1 MESAVDSVRFFE
13 DYDVRIEWMN
23 EETAIGYSGFAD
35 YPLTRVETDSES
47 VVLEGDLYGQADIE
61 SVLSYVGRLAT
72 NNRHE
77 ELSEWVRE
85 IDGDFLIIVYDKT
98 REEIHVINDVFARL
112 PVFYATVGDALVVS
126 RELKFVRTFAA
137 ESGTPLVLNQLGA
150 AQQLA
155 FGYCLGDQTLFA
167 GVRCLPPGSHL
178 SIADSFHLDRTYQ
191 HNFDGRNHADKTVE
205 ENGATLASLF
215 KTAVRNRHRPD
226 ATTVLSLSGGLDSRA
241 VAGACIATRTPFTT
255 ATFDTGSDTESDDA
269 RVARMITDSLGVDW
283 HSYKTQTTDDARD
296 RLLDMKQG
304 MNYLGMA
311 FILSF
316 FDQLREDFPQATYLT
331 GDGGDKVLVDLTPV
345 KSLSSTEALVEY
357 IIEANSRIPLDEAAA
372 IANVTPASIV
382 ESVEDR
388 LASYPE
394 QQFAQKY
401 VHFLIRER
409 GINFLNHGED
419 RNRYFFWS
427 VSPFYA
433 LPVFEYAM
441 NCPDEQKQGQA
452 LYKAFLGEFA
462 PELIDIEYPNFGAPI
477 TSLEYRAKRF
487 VFDVLSRY
495 PSLRHT
501 VVKQMK
507 DNAIANSAVTA
518 KIDAQR
524 STANLDPLDTDAI
537 GAVTANPGAYRLIEL
552 NFLLTLTTIVSEM
565 RTVTKPSV
573 TGSPADD

>member
-1 MESAVDSVRFFE
+1 MT
-13 DYDVRIEWMN
+13 
-23 EETAIGYSGFAD
+23 EETLISYSGYAD
-35 YPLTRVETDSES
+35 YPLTRVETDSEIII
-47 VVLEGDLYGQADIE
+47 LEGKLYGSGNIE
-61 SVLSYVGRLAT
+61 SVLTHVGGMIT
-72 NNRHE
+72 NERHE

-85 IDGDFLIIVYDKT
+85 TDGDFLIVVYNKAS
-98 REEIHVINDVFARL
+98 EETHVINDVFARL
-112 PVFYATVGDALVVS
+112 PVYYATIGDSLIVS
-126 RELKFVRTFAA
+126 RELKFVRTFAT
-137 ESGTPLVLNQLGA
+137 ESGTPLVVNQLGA

-155 FGYCLGDQTLFA
+155 FGYCLGDRTLFTD
-167 GVRCLPPGSHL
+167 VRCLPPGTHL
-178 SIADSFHLDRTYQ
+178 TIADGFKLYRTYQ
-191 HNFDGRNHADKTVE
+191 HNFDGRTHADKTVE
-205 ENGATLASLF
+205 ENGVALASLF
-215 KTAVRNRHRPD
+215 KTAVRNRHRPN

-241 VAGACIATRTPFTT
+241 VGGACIATQTPFTT
-255 ATFDTGSDTESDDA
+255 ATFDTGDESESDDA
-269 RVARMITDSLGVDW
+269 RVAREIADRLGVEW
-283 HSYKTQTTDDARD
+283 HSYKTETTDDARD
-296 RLLDMKQG
+296 WLLDMKQG

-316 FDQLREDFPQATYLT
+316 FEQLREDFPQATYLT

-345 KSLSSTEALVEY
+345 KSLSSEEALVEY

-372 IANVTPASIV
+372 IANVTPESIV
-382 ESVEDR
+382 ESVKER

-394 QQFAQKY
+394 RQFAQRY

-501 VVKQMK
+501 VVKRMK
-507 DNAIANSAVTA
+507 DDSIANSAVTRE
-518 KIDAQR
+518 IDAQL
-524 STANLDPLDTDAI
+524 STADLDPLDTDAI
-537 GAVTANPGAYRLIEL
+537 AAVTANPGAYRLIEL
-552 NFLLTLTTIVSEM
+552 NFLLTLTTIVSDM
-565 RTVTKPSV
+565 RTATKHSV